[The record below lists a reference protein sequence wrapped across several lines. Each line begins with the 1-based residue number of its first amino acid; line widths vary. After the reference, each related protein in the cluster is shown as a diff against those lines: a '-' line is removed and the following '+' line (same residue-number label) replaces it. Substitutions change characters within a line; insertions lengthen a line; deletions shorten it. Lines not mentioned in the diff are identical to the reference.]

1 MECKKICLKQSIRD
15 NLPEG
20 HHTGLGD
27 PLLSLLRLT
36 SSHRSSFLQHEGQ
49 ITISATYMPK
59 VALLGQRNGGV
70 SYCKENNTW
79 SEI

>member
-1 MECKKICLKQSIRD
+1 MECGICLKQSIRD

-27 PLLSLLRLT
+27 SLLSLLRLT

-49 ITISATYMPK
+49 ITISATYMSK
-59 VALLGQRNGGV
+59 MALLDKGLEEYRNAKRTTLG
-70 SYCKENNTW
+70 
-79 SEI
+79 